1 MSFFIYPHKFDA
13 CHVHF
18 GPATQNQTTENPDNK
33 FYRMIYSTNHISLNS
48 MGFFVHFIPT
58 KTAHSP
64 YTPKWFMSYDVDHP
78 ANAGIIAQLRRIE
91 CSIIDKFTHSVSV
104 LGESHQCVYSIA
116 EHVNSGCIKAY
127 AHHHHHADDDHSH
140 SSEHGF
146 AMDDEMSD
154 ACDPCGNSG
163 GGGSGSGGGFQLI
176 LNIFGVWETRTQCG
190 VVYKFTKW

>member
-1 MSFFIYPHKFDA
+1 
-13 CHVHF
+13 
-18 GPATQNQTTENPDNK
+18 
-33 FYRMIYSTNHISLNS
+33 
-48 MGFFVHFIPT
+48 
-58 KTAHSP
+58 
-64 YTPKWFMSYDVDHP
+64 MSYDVDHP

-91 CSIIDKFTHSVSV
+91 CSIIDKLMHSV
-104 LGESHQCVYSIA
+104 LGESRQCVYSIA
-116 EHVNSGCIKAY
+116 EHLNSGCIKAY

-154 ACDPCGNSG
+154 ACDPCGN
-163 GGGSGSGGGFQLI
+163 GGSGGGGFQLI